1 MTQLDPR
8 VPKLEALLD
17 RILTRAA
24 EPRAAVAVAIA
35 AAEPVAAPVPT
46 PPAPAKAA
54 PVAPEPAS
62 MLRPAPQTLAGPPS
76 RRSHG
81 ALPAFTPPPR
91 TPASQPALPAA
102 EVDLRTPVPPGSAT
116 PANLQSDPIVSA
128 IRIDVDPSVDALLA
142 SDADYDDATI
152 QANVERP
159 SNTLAGVGLQT
170 LPRSPA
176 TPVPEA
182 APASAPRAIEAAFED
197 EDDRRH
203 TPPPES
209 GRQKSPSLTPVAA
222 RSGELPRLTD
232 DDPNSRED
240 GTLVGVGGGLG
251 AVAARVTGSV
261 VAETSLEPAVT
272 GPSVFTATLPKTT
285 VAATIEGK
293 ALATEPR
300 TFGELVDAALS
311 L

>member
-1 MTQLDPR
+1 MSQLDPR

-24 EPRAAVAVAIA
+24 EPRAVAVAA
-35 AAEPVAAPVPT
+35 
-46 PPAPAKAA
+46 PAPAPAPAAVVPAAPAPKAP

-62 MLRPAPQTLAGPPS
+62 MVRPAPQTLAGSPS

-81 ALPAFTPPPR
+81 ALPAFTPPQRSPG
-91 TPASQPALPAA
+91 SEPALPAA
-102 EVDLRTPVPPGSAT
+102 EIDHKTPVPPASAT
-116 PANLQSDPIVSA
+116 PTPTNLLSDPVVSA
-128 IRIDVDPSVDALLA
+128 IRLDVDPSVDALLA

-152 QANVERP
+152 QANVEHP
-159 SNTLAGVGLQT
+159 SHTLAGVGLPN
-170 LPRSPA
+170 LPR
-176 TPVPEA
+176 TPVPE
-182 APASAPRAIEAAFED
+182 APASAPRAIEAAFDD
-197 EDDRRH
+197 EEDRRH

-209 GRQKSPSLTPVAA
+209 GKQKSPSLTPLAG
-222 RSGELPRLTD
+222 RSGELPRRTD
-232 DDPNSRED
+232 DAPDSRED

-261 VAETSLEPAVT
+261 LAETLQAAVT
-272 GPSVFTATLPKTT
+272 GPSVFTASLPRTT
-285 VAATIEGK
+285 VTATVEGK
-293 ALATEPR
+293 APSAAPR

>member
-1 MTQLDPR
+1 
-8 VPKLEALLD
+8 
-17 RILTRAA
+17 
-24 EPRAAVAVAIA
+24 
-35 AAEPVAAPVPT
+35 
-46 PPAPAKAA
+46 
-54 PVAPEPAS
+54 
-62 MLRPAPQTLAGPPS
+62 LAGPPS

-159 SNTLAGVGLQT
+159 SNTLAGVGLQN
-170 LPRSPA
+170 LPRPPA
-176 TPVPEA
+176 TPVPEP

-209 GRQKSPSLTPVAA
+209 GRQKSPSLTPVAD

-232 DDPNSRED
+232 DDPSSRED

-261 VAETSLEPAVT
+261 VAETSLEPAAT
-272 GPSVFTATLPKTT
+272 GPSVFTASLPKTT
-285 VAATIEGK
+285 VAATVEGK